1 MAMAA
6 GGGRG
11 QILGDGNGFG
21 LAFKADALW
30 VGTHT
35 KAVDGPGGRLA
46 ATDAAVNRLRT
57 ARRWCADSA
66 QWASSGRHV
75 DHRDRRRVMISM

>member
-1 MAMAA
+1 MAMVA

-46 ATDAAVNRLRT
+46 ATDAAV
-57 ARRWCADSA
+57 
-66 QWASSGRHV
+66 
-75 DHRDRRRVMISM
+75 